1 VNISEPFIRRPVATT
16 LTMAALAFVGMVAYP
31 FLPVA
36 PLPQV
41 DFPTI
46 QVSATFAGA
55 SAETMASSVA
65 APLERQF
72 AQIPGVTQLT
82 SLSALGATTIVI
94 QFNLDRNIDSAG
106 QDVQAAITV
115 ASKTLPQSMTTPP
128 SYKKVNPADAPII
141 MFSVQSDTMPLTEVD
156 DYADLF
162 LAQQVSQV
170 PGVAQVSIFG
180 DKTPAIRI
188 QVDPAK
194 LAATGITLEDIRG
207 NLVNS
212 TSNAAK
218 GTINTDRI
226 SFTIAANDQI
236 TKADQFN
243 DVIIAYRNGA
253 PIRVRDVGQAVDEAV
268 DRTVAAYQNTK
279 PGVILAVFKQPGANV
294 IETVDQIKA
303 EMPQLT
309 ARIPPSIKVETILDR
324 TTTIRASVADV
335 EFTLALTIG
344 LVVLV
349 ILLFLRNFWATLI
362 PSVTVPLA
370 LMGSCAAM
378 YLLHFS
384 LDNLSLMA
392 LTIAVGFVVDD
403 AIVVVENIYRHIE
416 EGLRPMEAALKGS
429 REIGFTVLSISFSLV
444 AVFIP
449 LLLMGGIIGR
459 MFREFALTVTASIAV
474 SALVSLTLAPMMCAR
489 FMRHESGEHGR
500 VYRAIE
506 AVFNALLAGYR
517 RTLDIVLRHQ
527 FITLCVFF
535 ATMALTVVMTI
546 QIPKG
551 FFPIQDTGLIT
562 GFAETAQD
570 APPEQMMRLLRE
582 FSDVILRDP
591 AVANVGAQT
600 GSTGGAQTANTGRFF
615 ITLKPRDERDLTAP
629 QVIDRLRPQ
638 LAKVQGAT
646 LFLQAAQD
654 ITVGGRIS
662 RAQFQ
667 YTLQDSNIAELSEY
681 STKLLEKMKAL
692 PQLADVSSDLLANAP
707 QLKVTINRDQASRFG
722 ISAQIIDD
730 TLNDAFGQRQITQF
744 FTQLKTYWIILE
756 ILPEQQKTL
765 ATLDR
770 LYVKSPLTGGAV
782 PLSSLVDVDSS
793 RVGPLSVA
801 HQGQFPA
808 VTLSFNLQPGVA
820 LGQAVEAIAQA
831 AREIGMPSGIIG
843 TFQGNAQAFQ
853 SSLSSE
859 PALIAA
865 ALIVVYIILGILYE
879 SFVHPLTILSTLP
892 SAGVGAL
899 LALQLGHMDL
909 SVIGIIGIILLIGI
923 VKKNGIMLVDFAI
936 VAERDRGMPAIAAI
950 REACLLRFRPILMT
964 TAAAMLAGVP
974 LAFGHGTGSEL
985 RQPLGYAMVGGLALS
1000 QLLTLYTTPVV
1011 YLYLDRVNQWIRGD
1025 HRAEHEAE
1033 PAELPEDLRGVAA
1046 E

>member
-1 VNISEPFIRRPVATT
+1 VNLSEPFIRRPVATT
-16 LTMAALAFVGMVAYP
+16 LIMAALAFVGLVSYP

-46 QVSATFAGA
+46 QVTANFQGA

-94 QFNLDRNIDSAG
+94 QFDLNRNIDSAG
-106 QDVQAAITV
+106 QDVQAAISV
-115 ASKTLPQSMTTPP
+115 ASKTLPQAMTTPP
-128 SYKKVNPADAPII
+128 SYKKVNPADSPII
-141 MFSVQSDTMPLTEVD
+141 MLSVRSDTMPLTTVD
-156 DYADLF
+156 DYGDLF
-162 LAQQVSQV
+162 LAQQISQV
-170 PGVAQVSIFG
+170 SGVAQVSIFG
-180 DKTPAIRI
+180 DRTPAIRI
-188 QVDPAK
+188 QIDPAK
-194 LAATGITLEDIRG
+194 LASSGITLEEVRAM
-207 NLVNS
+207 LVSS
-212 TSNAAK
+212 TTNAAK
-218 GTINTDRI
+218 GTINTDKI

-236 TKADQFN
+236 TQAEQFN

-253 PIRVRDVGQAVDEAV
+253 PIRVRDVGQAVSEPV
-268 DRTVAAYQNTK
+268 DRTVAAYQNNK
-279 PGVILAVFKQPGANV
+279 SGIILAVFKQPGANV

-303 EMPQLT
+303 QLPRLT
-309 ARIPPSIKVETILDR
+309 ANIPPAIKVETILDR

-344 LVVLV
+344 LVILV

-362 PSVTVPLA
+362 PSITVPLA
-370 LMGSCAAM
+370 LLGSCAAM
-378 YLLHFS
+378 YLLSFS

-416 EGLRPMEAALKGS
+416 DGLRPYEAALKGS
-429 REIGFTVLSISFSLV
+429 REIGFTVLSISCSLV

-459 MFREFALTVTASIAV
+459 LFREFALTVTASIAV
-474 SALVSLTLAPMMCAR
+474 SALVSLTLAPMLCAR
-489 FMRHESGEHGR
+489 FMHREPEQHGR
-500 VYRAIE
+500 VYLIIE
-506 AVFNALLAGYR
+506 SGFNAMLSFYR
-517 RTLDIVLRHQ
+517 RTLDVVLRHQ
-527 FITLCVFF
+527 AITLGVFF
-535 ATMALTVVMTI
+535 ATMALSVVMTI

-551 FFPIQDTGLIT
+551 FFPIQDTGLIS
-562 GFAETAQD
+562 GFAESAQD
-570 APPEQMMRLLRE
+570 IAPEQTMRILRE
-582 FSDVILRDP
+582 FGAVILRDP
-591 AVANVGAQT
+591 AVAGFGSFT
-600 GSTGGAQTANTGRFF
+600 GSSGGAQTANTGRFF
-615 ITLKPRDERDLTAP
+615 IVLKPRDERDLTAS

-646 LFLQAAQD
+646 LFLQPTQD

-662 RAQFQ
+662 RASFQ
-667 YTLQDSNIAELSEY
+667 YTLQDSNVSELNEWSG
-681 STKLLEKMKAL
+681 KLLQKLRTL
-692 PQLADVSSDLLANAP
+692 PELADVSSDLLANAP

-722 ISAQIIDD
+722 ISAQTIDD
-730 TLNDAFGQRQITQF
+730 TLNDAFGQRQITQY

-756 ILPEQQKTL
+756 ILPDLQKDL
-765 ATLDR
+765 ASLDR

-782 PLSSLVDVDSS
+782 PLSALVDIDSS
-793 RVGPLSVA
+793 KVGPLSVA

-820 LGQAVEAIAQA
+820 LGEAVDAIDRAS
-831 AREIGMPSGIIG
+831 REIGMPTSIIG

-859 PALIAA
+859 PALVAA

-879 SFVHPLTILSTLP
+879 SFIHPLTILSTLP

-899 LALQLGHMDL
+899 LALSVGHMDL

-936 VAERDRGMPAIAAI
+936 AAERDRGMPPIAAI

-974 LAFGHGTGSEL
+974 LALGHGTGSEL

-1000 QLLTLYTTPVV
+1000 QILTLYTTPVV
-1011 YLYLDRVNQWIRGD
+1011 YLYLDRINAWIKGGRAD
-1025 HRAEHEAE
+1025 HDDAPLEGGG
-1033 PAELPEDLRGVAA
+1033 ELHGVAA